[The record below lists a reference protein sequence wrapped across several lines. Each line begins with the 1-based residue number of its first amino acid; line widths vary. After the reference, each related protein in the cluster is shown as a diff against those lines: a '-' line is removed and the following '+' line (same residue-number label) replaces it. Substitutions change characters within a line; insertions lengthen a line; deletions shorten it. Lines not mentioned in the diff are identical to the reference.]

1 MHLGTRTLLVQGRRP
16 QGSIVNIPAIL
27 IVDDDADMRLY
38 LKGCLLA
45 RNPPTRHVLEAADG
59 VAALLLIRSEEVAL
73 LISDVLL
80 PGMDGLALRMAIR
93 QDPVHARLPI
103 LLISGEGGGPSDMDA
118 RDGFLPK
125 PFNARQLISAVNR
138 LMVASEKERSDGTG
152 GASPPMSR

>member
-1 MHLGTRTLLVQGRRP
+1 M
-16 QGSIVNIPAIL
+16 NIPAIL

-38 LKGCLLA
+38 LRGCLLA
-45 RNPPTRHVLEAADG
+45 RNSPGTRVLEAAD
-59 VAALLLIRSEEVAL
+59 VVEALRLLGSEEVTL

-80 PGMDGLALRMAIR
+80 PGIDGLALRRTIR
-93 QDPVHARLPI
+93 RDPVHARLPI

-138 LMVASEKERSDGTG
+138 IMVTSGEEPYDGAG
-152 GASPPMSR
+152 GSSGRGW